1 MMVRRLHRII
11 GLALMLP
18 FLAWAITGFVF
29 FVKPG
34 YAGAYEVL
42 SPKMYNLD
50 QAISIQPDSGWL
62 EFRGFKTVLG
72 NHLIVRTMSGWIHL
86 DPVTLQ
92 QRGLPSEA
100 DLIRLVSDAFSANPS
115 RYGKINTIS
124 GDSVTT
130 DTGVEIKVDWS
141 RLSFQQRGKDTARL
155 DLLYRIH
162 YLQWTGLKTLDKI
175 LGMVGIALI
184 IILTLLGARLALRGA

>member
-1 MMVRRLHRII
+1 MVRRLHGII

-50 QAISIQPDSGWL
+50 QEISIQPDPGWL

-72 NHLIVRTMSGWIHL
+72 NHLIVRTTSGWIHL

-141 RLSFQQRGKDTARL
+141 RLGFQQRGKDSARL

-162 YLQWTGLKTLDKI
+162 YLQWTGLKTLDKV

-184 IILTLLGARLALRGA
+184 IILTLLGARLALRGP

>member
-1 MMVRRLHRII
+1 MVRRLHRII

-72 NHLIVRTMSGWIHL
+72 NHLIVRTTSGWIHL

-141 RLSFQQRGKDTARL
+141 RLGFQQRGKDSARL

-162 YLQWTGLKTLDKI
+162 YLQWTGLKTLDKV

-184 IILTLLGARLALRGA
+184 IILTLLGARLALRGP

>member
-50 QAISIQPDSGWL
+50 QEISIQPDPGWL

-72 NHLIVRTMSGWIHL
+72 NHLIVRTTSGWIHL

-141 RLSFQQRGKDTARL
+141 RLGFQQRGKDSARL

-162 YLQWTGLKTLDKI
+162 YLQWTGLKTLDKV

-184 IILTLLGARLALRGA
+184 IILTLLGARLALRGP